1 MRICFSSSHNLGCF
15 VQGIRQDV
23 LSAELSDIPNHVLA
37 SAINRLSK
45 EKKLQMVQNAADNSI
60 TYKEV
65 EASKSARYTLFSVL
79 CSLCQ
84 LHEHQQ
90 RLHFASG

>member
-1 MRICFSSSHNLGCF
+1 M
-15 VQGIRQDV
+15 QGIPQAV
-23 LSAELSDIPNHVLA
+23 LSTELHDVPNQVLA

-65 EASKSARYTLFSVL
+65 EAGKSAR
-79 CSLCQ
+79 
-84 LHEHQQ
+84 
-90 RLHFASG
+90 

>member
-1 MRICFSSSHNLGCF
+1 MDTRSSSSDQSVIACV
-15 VQGIRQDV
+15 VQGTPQDV
-23 LSAELSDIPNHVLA
+23 LSAELPDIPNHILA

-65 EASKSARYTLFSVL
+65 EASKSARYCQLCSSQPQIHKQQPCSVL
-79 CSLCQ
+79 
-84 LHEHQQ
+84 
-90 RLHFASG
+90 

>member
-1 MRICFSSSHNLGCF
+1 M
-15 VQGIRQDV
+15 QGIPQHV
-23 LSAELSDIPNHVLA
+23 LSAELPDISNNVLA

-65 EASKSARYTLFSVL
+65 EASKSARYPSFCNV
-79 CSLCQ
+79 C
-84 LHEHQQ
+84 
-90 RLHFASG
+90 